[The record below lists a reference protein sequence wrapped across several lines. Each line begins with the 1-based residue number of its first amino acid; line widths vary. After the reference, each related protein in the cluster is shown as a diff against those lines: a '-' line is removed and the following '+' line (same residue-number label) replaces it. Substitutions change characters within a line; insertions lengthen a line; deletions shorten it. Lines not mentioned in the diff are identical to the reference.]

1 MSKEHKYNSLEKVL
15 DAVGEK
21 NWWDSYFEDIEDNEE
36 NRQIVE
42 DCLFWCG
49 VELVR
54 FTYSRTFLHE
64 LMRTFKDLRESWNRR
79 KDGENHNDSTTSIRT
94 P

>member
-1 MSKEHKYNSLEKVL
+1 MSKEHKYNSLKEVL
-15 DAVGEK
+15 DAVEEK

-49 VELVR
+49 VECVR
-54 FTYSRTFLHE
+54 FAYSRPFLHV
-64 LMRTFKDLRESWNRR
+64 LMTTFKDLRESWNRR
-79 KDGENHNDSTTSIRT
+79 RDGETDADT
-94 P
+94 

>member
-1 MSKEHKYNSLEKVL
+1 MSEALEGRKYNSLAEVL

-49 VELVR
+49 VEFVR
-54 FTYSRTFLHE
+54 FTYSKTFLHE
-64 LMRTFKDLRESWNRR
+64 LTKTFKELRESWNRR
-79 KDGENHNDSTTSIRT
+79 EDGEKHVD
-94 P
+94 

>member
-1 MSKEHKYNSLEKVL
+1 MSRTLKEHKYHNLEEVL

-49 VELVR
+49 VEFVR
-54 FTYSRTFLHE
+54 FTYPRTFLRE
-64 LMRTFKDLRESWNRR
+64 LTRTFKELRESWNRR
-79 KDGENHNDSTTSIRT
+79 KDSENHED
-94 P
+94 